1 MINETKIKMR
11 GHHLFCETISNHEGK
26 TVWCREF
33 CINMAK
39 YQARMRSN
47 DNQVIEIVYN
57 CGDTCG
63 YCTQNE
69 DGKCRLYDFGPG
81 DNGIDIRVLH
91 RLDYK
96 VGQELT
102 FGELKKRVREAYGK
116 ELPDM
121 CFTECGLSE
130 TLECAKG
137 LREL

>member
-1 MINETKIKMR
+1 MVDETKIKMR

-26 TVWCREF
+26 NVWCREF

-47 DNQVIEIVYN
+47 DNQVIEIVYQ
-57 CGDTCG
+57 CGDTCD

-69 DGKCRLYDFGPG
+69 DGKCRLYDFAPG

-91 RLDYK
+91 RLGYK

-130 TLECAKG
+130 ILECAKG
-137 LREL
+137 IKEL